1 MTSFFR
7 KGGPRVASR
16 ITELE
21 QIFEISTEDAEKKI
35 YELGASHNACVAYGA
50 ATDKAFQA
58 VEQNFEVV
66 FEQTDALILES
77 EDLKFAL
84 ADERART
91 LTRNQKYFCDS
102 FGTWVDALAP
112 TFKAKQL
119 REILVKFLNQTTKYH
134 IDHVNEDIGTVERL
148 VSLAVGQLVWA
159 CKKAFPSDDPNG
171 PVWEAIRA
179 HSLFEKVFPM
189 RFRKEVKFGATGL
202 SDFSSRVFLIPTKGQ
217 SLPSELGMPG
227 YNLPYWAK
235 QSGAESEKRL
245 ADLAEVLGVAILARS
260 ANEGFRSPDSQV
272 TAARSLLGMVPD
284 WLLKELFPAAKCEA
298 LVRWLADTRDLASAT
313 AVEPKSI
320 EDRIDA
326 IETLLGFKESSSQ
339 SDTDKLLAF
348 ADRLLR
354 GLAEDDSVMSLAET
368 TWREFWSLYCE
379 ILWDRGADEGIRVGL
394 ALSTEDVD
402 YEIFKYERWK
412 RLVLLR
418 RIDSL
423 LRAVGR

>member
-7 KGGPRVASR
+7 KSGPTVASR
-16 ITELE
+16 LTELE
-21 QIFEISTEDAEKKI
+21 QIFGISTEDAGKKI
-35 YELGASHNACVAYGA
+35 YASGSSYDACDAYSTA
-50 ATDKAFQA
+50 SDKAFQA
-58 VEQNFEVV
+58 VGQNFEVA
-66 FEQTDALILES
+66 FEQTDLLVLES

-84 ADERART
+84 ADERAQS

-102 FGTWVDALAP
+102 FGVAVDALAP
-112 TFKAKQL
+112 TFEAKQL
-119 REILVKFLNQTTKYH
+119 REILVKFLNEVTKYH

-148 VSLAVGQLVWA
+148 VSLAVRQLVWA

-189 RFRKEVKFGATGL
+189 RFRKQVKFGATGL
-202 SDFSSRVFLIPTKGQ
+202 SDFSSRVFLVRTKGQ

-235 QSGAESEKRL
+235 RLGAESEKRL
-245 ADLAEVLGVAILARS
+245 ADLAEVLAIAILARS
-260 ANEGFRSPDSQV
+260 ANEGFGGPDSQV
-272 TAARSLLGMVPD
+272 KAARSLLSIVPD
-284 WLLKELFPAAKCEA
+284 WLLKELLPPAKFEA
-298 LVRWLADTRDLASAT
+298 LACWLADTRDLASAA

-326 IETLLGFKESSSQ
+326 IEILLGLKESPSQ
-339 SDTDKLLAF
+339 SDADKLLAF
-348 ADRLLR
+348 ADRLLQS
-354 GLAEDDSVMSLAET
+354 LAADDSAMSFAET

-394 ALSTEDVD
+394 ALSTEDVE

-412 RLVLLR
+412 RLLILR
-418 RIDSL
+418 KLDSL